1 MTATLFRRFA
11 IATLLILI
19 ATELRADVLSLITSQ
34 CQTLG
39 ATRYEILFVTSGE
52 TTATS
57 SNIADYNNFVS
68 AQALTGSGY
77 LSAFVPPGTTWN
89 AIASTTTVSAS
100 SNAPAPAGIPVFDTL
115 GDLLSTN
122 LYNSSGTIQ
131 INPEATQSG
140 GTLQNATWTGTLP
153 DGGLSLSDALGTD
166 TPIEGFDFN
175 QAQWIDAGPTPMNS
189 SLASTYAISS
199 PINVVPEPATLAL
212 SGSALLGLGLVYLQ
226 RRRAKASGP
235 PTTSGHT

>member
-1 MTATLFRRFA
+1 MIATSFRRFV
-11 IATLLILI
+11 IAAVLLLI

-39 ATRYEILFVTSGE
+39 ATRYQILFVTSGG
-52 TTATS
+52 TNATS
-57 SNIADYNNFVS
+57 TNIADYNNFVS
-68 AQALTGSGY
+68 AQALTGSGD
-77 LSAFVPPGTTWN
+77 LSDFVPAGTTWN

-153 DGGLSLSDALGTD
+153 DGGLSLSYALGTA
-166 TPIEGFDFN
+166 TPIEGFDFT
-175 QAQWIDAGPTPMNS
+175 QSQWIDACPTPMNS
-189 SLASTYAISS
+189 TLASVYALSS
-199 PINVVPEPATLAL
+199 P
-212 SGSALLGLGLVYLQ
+212 YQ
-226 RRRAKASGP
+226 RCP
-235 PTTSGHT
+235 